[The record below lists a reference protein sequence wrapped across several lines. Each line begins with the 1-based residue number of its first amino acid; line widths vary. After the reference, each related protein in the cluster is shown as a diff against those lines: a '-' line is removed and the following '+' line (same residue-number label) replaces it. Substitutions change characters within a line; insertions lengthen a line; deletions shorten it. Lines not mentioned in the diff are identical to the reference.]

1 MFKIVYP
8 ICCGMDVHK
17 TSVFRKQPD
26 SPAPKWGGSRFSYKF
41 SEGRRPYWNVMLLRM
56 MSGIVPGTQ
65 SNFVSPMDSAR
76 PSSICATYWIQL

>member
-1 MFKIVYP
+1 MFP
-8 ICCGMDVHK
+8 RFLSSAGAAFQLA
-17 TSVFRKQPD
+17 T
-26 SPAPKWGGSRFSYKF
+26 GSA
-41 SEGRRPYWNVMLLRM
+41 YWNVMLLRM